1 MQETVQIIKQQ
12 IYLAC
17 RGVACKVSDLQTET
31 GVKDRT
37 AQYWIDRALER
48 SSELMRKRVNELET
62 QDSRL
67 KVKLKPGERKQ
78 IKETIQSEISMEV
91 YRWVI
96 EQPPERYSKL
106 PHDSRT
112 SFILYSVNP
121 GNILFQPALRNELR
135 PGDHY
140 NILFG
145 FPGAFAS
152 V

>member
-37 AQYWIDRALER
+37 TQYWIDRALER
-48 SSELMRKRVNELET
+48 SSELMRKRANESAT
-62 QDSRL
+62 QDPRR

-106 PHDSRT
+106 PQDSRM
-112 SFILYSVNP
+112 SFILSV
-121 GNILFQPALRNELR
+121 L
-135 PGDHY
+135 
-140 NILFG
+140 
-145 FPGAFAS
+145 
-152 V
+152 